1 MSCLSS
7 RAVIRRPM
15 LFWAR
20 LIAIQ
25 CLMAWSIPQTG
36 MDELE
41 LSRFR
46 GPEARATSPPIAMT
60 SLNLH
65 CDGIQICNRRNSI

>member
-7 RAVIRRPM
+7 EAVIRRPI

-25 CLMAWSIPQTG
+25 SLMAWSIPQIG

-46 GPEARATSPPIAMT
+46 SAEARATSPAIAMT
-60 SLNLH
+60 SFNLH
-65 CDGIQICNRRNSI
+65 CHWIQICNRRNSM

>member
-7 RAVIRRPM
+7 GAVIRRLI

-25 CLMAWSIPQTG
+25 CLTAWSIPQTG
-36 MDELE
+36 MDESE

-46 GPEARATSPPIAMT
+46 GLEARATTRAVAMT
-60 SLNLH
+60 NLYLN
-65 CDGIQICNRRNSI
+65 CDGAQICNRRNPM

>member
-7 RAVIRRPM
+7 GAVIRRLI

-25 CLMAWSIPQTG
+25 CLVGWPIPQTG

-46 GPEARATSPPIAMT
+46 GPEARATSPAIAMT
-60 SLNLH
+60 SLYLH
-65 CDGIQICNRRNSI
+65 CDGAQVCNRRNPM